1 MLSETAFQKK
11 RKKKVTGWLHLA
23 TWVFLLIL
31 ILCITMVNFLKFLWQ
46 IFNEVFDQFFW
57 QQCRN
62 RKSCSFLAINLF
74 IFSAPGQDVTH
85 FVSNGTKLNIPLQT
99 KPPIND
105 AMIINVSE
113 KKSYLKNNLVLYY
126 LTTAT
131 RIYWKNETTLR
142 PTFCSNWVVS
152 SQYLN
157 KNYIVI
163 SDCIARKKKKKKQS
177 VDSIWLLE
185 YFC

>member
-1 MLSETAFQKK
+1 MSDYLHIFSHFKPLSKHKLYCYLRLRCMKK
-11 RKKKVTGWLHLA
+11 ENKVTGWLHLA

-46 IFNEVFDQFFW
+46 IFDEVFDKFFW
-57 QQCRN
+57 QKCRN

-74 IFSAPGQDVTH
+74 ISSAPGQDLTH

-113 KKSYLKNNLVLYY
+113 KKKLPEK
-126 LTTAT
+126 
-131 RIYWKNETTLR
+131 
-142 PTFCSNWVVS
+142 
-152 SQYLN
+152 
-157 KNYIVI
+157 
-163 SDCIARKKKKKKQS
+163 
-177 VDSIWLLE
+177 
-185 YFC
+185 